1 MRRTFCTTVLLVS
14 ALLAAGCDNEIDNPT
29 TPPDP
34 APTVTETFTGTIN
47 VNGAANHNFN
57 VAAAGSVSLT
67 LTDITPDATAQV
79 GIALGTWNGAN
90 CFVVLPK
97 DDAIKGNALIGQ
109 VSGTGTL
116 CARVYD
122 PASRLTQPLT
132 YTVTVVH
139 P

>member
-1 MRRTFCTTVLLVS
+1 MRRTFCTTVLLVG

-29 TPPDP
+29 TPPE
-34 APTVTETFTGTIN
+34 PTMVTETFTGTIN
-47 VNGAANHNFN
+47 VNGAMNHNFN
-57 VAAAGSVSLT
+57 VATSGQVTLT
-67 LTDITPDATAQV
+67 LTEVAPDAAAQV
-79 GIALGTWNGAN
+79 GIALGTFNGAN

-97 DDAIKGNALIGQ
+97 DDAVKGNAVVGQ
-109 VSGTGTL
+109 SSGTGTL

-132 YTVTVVH
+132 YTLTVVH